1 MPFAPTGFAPIDYTI
16 GGIRTE
22 LNDALL
28 VALQIRP
35 NLLAALSIG
44 PFGGG
49 GTGIGSAAQHTIHYW
64 EQDRLNPRQVTDP
77 TGSPITPGQPTALV
91 ADAHAARP
99 SDAH

>member
-28 VALQIRP
+28 VALQMRP

-49 GTGIGSAAQHTIHYW
+49 GTGIGSAAQQTIHYW
-64 EQDRLNPRQVTDP
+64 EEDRLNTRQVTEL
-77 TGSPITPGQPTALV
+77 TGGGMTATQV
-91 ADAHAARP
+91 TMVVSNADAAQLTMY
-99 SDAH
+99 